1 MGVSTTELVGRM
13 LLLTRDHH
21 HSSSVAAAEKED
33 IKSTDTDEPAE
44 KRTKVSPY
52 TAGAKMMPSNH
63 RLVQFSQPIRE
74 PKAGDKIVYV
84 DGSFDLFRTKSI
96 HLPTY

>member
-1 MGVSTTELVGRM
+1 M

-21 HSSSVAAAEKED
+21 QPSSAADSGEEE
-33 IKSTDTDEPAE
+33 IKSDSEPA
-44 KRTKVSPY
+44 KMRANVSPY

-74 PKAGDKIVYV
+74 PRAGDKIVYV
-84 DGSFDLFRTKSI
+84 DGSFDLFRTTLSTF
-96 HLPTY
+96 LMMPLSLL